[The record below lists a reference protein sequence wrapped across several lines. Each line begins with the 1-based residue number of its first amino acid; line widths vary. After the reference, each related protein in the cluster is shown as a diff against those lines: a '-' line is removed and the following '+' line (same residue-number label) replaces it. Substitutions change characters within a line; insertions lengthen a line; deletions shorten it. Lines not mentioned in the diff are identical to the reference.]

1 MRKYVNPDM
10 KVIYFESEDILTSSV
25 GGEIEDGGEENPDD

>member
-10 KVIYFESEDILTSSV
+10 KVIYFESEDILTSS
-25 GGEIEDGGEENPDD
+25 GEIEDGGEENPDD